1 MKKLALLAIA
11 GLVSVSAS
19 AISFDEVYEDN
30 RSTVYVSEKSRS
42 GDKVEALVTNIY
54 KRNMTFSLL
63 SIEYNRIIESVE
75 FICSTPRQ
83 SKSLL
88 MITYLDGKEVDRS
101 DLSMFASY
109 EDVDRSAS
117 ETAVADFL
125 CSK

>member
-125 CSK
+125 CSR